1 MADEKEAKDTE
12 FSNQSRWMLLVDQP
26 ELEARLL
33 SVVGAQSVPITIKVS
48 SFGTDVELNKYTNV
62 TVLELLA
69 QVASLSGLEAN
80 KLKLKVVEETQT
92 RRID

>member
-1 MADEKEAKDTE
+1 M
-12 FSNQSRWMLLVDQP
+12 
-26 ELEARLL
+26 
-33 SVVGAQSVPITIKVS
+33 PITIKVS